1 MKDATH
7 TAADAGGVVGPDVV
21 AACAL
26 TAVPGM
32 GASSLARLTVAFG
45 SLADALVAGPLKIL
59 KVAAEINLKLRQ
71 DAVDYLN
78 RKPDL
83 EQLGT
88 WAVETAKNAGARVVV
103 IGDPW
108 YPALLRQIDN
118 PPPLLYVRG
127 GLTDVRRIAIV
138 GARET
143 DDYGLELARE
153 LAEGLAR
160 AGVQVV
166 SGGAR
171 GVDAAAHA
179 GALWGTGT
187 TCAVLGCGID
197 IVYPPE
203 NAALFDRLA
212 GGGGAVVSEFPPNTP
227 ASRANF
233 PRRNRTIAGLS
244 TATVV
249 VRARMDS
256 GALLTANHAVKQGRA
271 LFAVPG
277 QHGDEL
283 SEGPNSLLTAGVAQA
298 VTGAEDLLKALGWP
312 PPPPPVPAQG
322 TRRKAYVP
330 PAPPRPGA
338 SPLNTPMKV
347 EKVAPRPVR
356 PAPAVE
362 APPAPAPA
370 EVSVEVVSARQ
381 ATGDLSE
388 EVLDED
394 SQRMLKSLDLRTPLH
409 LDELAAR
416 AQVNASTAL
425 RKLLELEVKG
435 LCLQR
440 PGKYFLRR

>member
-32 GASSLARLTVAFG
+32 GATALAKLAEAFG
-45 SLADALVAGPLKIL
+45 SLADALEAGPDRIL
-59 KVAAEINLKLRQ
+59 RRAEELGLRLRQ
-71 DAVDYLN
+71 EAIDFLG

-88 WAVETAKNAGARVVV
+88 WAVETARTAGARVVV

-108 YPALLRQIDN
+108 YPQLLRQIEN
-118 PPPLLYVRG
+118 PPALLYVRG
-127 GLTDVRRIAIV
+127 GLTDVRRVAVV

-143 DDYGLELARE
+143 DDYGLELARD

-171 GVDAAAHA
+171 GIDAAAHA
-179 GALWGTGT
+179 GALWGGGT

-212 GGGGAVVSEFPPNTP
+212 GGGGAVVSEFAPTTP

-233 PRRNRTIAGLS
+233 PRRNRTIAGLCA
-244 TATVV
+244 ATVV
-249 VRARMDS
+249 VRSRVES

-277 QHGDEL
+277 QHGEEL

-298 VTGAEDLLKALGWP
+298 VTGPDDVLRALGWP
-312 PPPPPVPAQG
+312 LPPPPLPAQG
-322 TRRKAYVP
+322 TRKRAF
-330 PAPPRPGA
+330 
-338 SPLNTPMKV
+338 
-347 EKVAPRPVR
+347 VAPTKVR
-356 PAPAVE
+356 PAVSPLTTPARV
-362 APPAPAPA
+362 AKL
-370 EVSVEVVSARQ
+370 SASDEFRSSK
-381 ATGDLSE
+381 TSPSELSLSE
-388 EVLDED
+388 ELLDPD
-394 SQRMLKSLDLRTPLH
+394 SLRLLRTLDVRTALH

-416 AQVNASTAL
+416 AQISASTAL
-425 RKLLELEVKG
+425 RKLLDLELKG
-435 LCLQR
+435 LCVQR